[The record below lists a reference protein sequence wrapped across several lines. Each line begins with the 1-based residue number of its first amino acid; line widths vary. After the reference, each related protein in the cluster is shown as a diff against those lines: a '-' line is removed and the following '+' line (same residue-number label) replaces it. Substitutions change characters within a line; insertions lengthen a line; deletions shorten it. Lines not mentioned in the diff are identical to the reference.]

1 MDSTSIPVL
10 FGQFTEM
17 DLSEMTPL
25 LRLRLIPKII
35 NLYLFIKASVMP
47 TLQQMNEIQNIHL
60 TN

>member
-17 DLSEMTPL
+17 DLSE
-25 LRLRLIPKII
+25 I
-35 NLYLFIKASVMP
+35 LYLFIKASVMP